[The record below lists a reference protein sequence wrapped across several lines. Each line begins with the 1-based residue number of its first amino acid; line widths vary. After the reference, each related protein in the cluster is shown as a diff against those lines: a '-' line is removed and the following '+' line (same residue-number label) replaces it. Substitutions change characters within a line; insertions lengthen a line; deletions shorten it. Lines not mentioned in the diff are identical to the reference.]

1 MRAEVGAEHLH
12 IRAEQ
17 HEICA
22 QLLLIGKIIEQ
33 PVGFQTLASI
43 AASDGAAQRVR
54 SGQLLCPAVIRR
66 ELLRE
71 CRFEF
76 LIVSPAAAYNN
87 GKEVQREAAQIQK
100 QDQRQY
106 GSHVADERA
115 AQLILKRFAV
125 HGRPSLSR
133 RHFTIFFPF

>member
-1 MRAEVGAEHLH
+1 MRAEVGAEHPH

-22 QLLLIGKIIEQ
+22 QLLLIGEIIEQ
-33 PVGFQTLASI
+33 SVGFQTLASI
-43 AASDGAAQRVR
+43 AADDGAAQRVR
-54 SGQLLCPAVIRR
+54 SGQFLRPAVIRR
-66 ELLRE
+66 ELLCERHLKL
-71 CRFEF
+71 
-76 LIVSPAAAYNN
+76 LIVPPAAAHDN
-87 GKEVQREAAQIQK
+87 GEEVQREAAQIQK

-106 GSHVADERA
+106 SSHIADERA